1 MLASL
6 CFLLC
11 TKYIV
16 LHTIHVVNA
25 HVILGF
31 TRSLCLEMASRS
43 IRVNAL
49 LPGWVNSSMW
59 TGVYILL
66 PISCPLDT
74 MIVPPPLVPKLMY
87 NPILDL
93 KPEIQQAYLRDTPL
107 NRVADPTE
115 VADAALFLA
124 SNGFANNCILNLDG
138 GLSAA

>member
-1 MLASL
+1 
-6 CFLLC
+6 
-11 TKYIV
+11 
-16 LHTIHVVNA
+16 
-25 HVILGF
+25 
-31 TRSLCLEMASRS
+31 
-43 IRVNAL
+43 
-49 LPGWVNSSMW
+49 
-59 TGVYILL
+59 
-66 PISCPLDT
+66 
-74 MIVPPPLVPKLMY
+74 MIVPPLLVPKLMY